1 MFRNNT
7 IGNNNIND
15 GIKLAERYFSH
26 DSKLIQLICEKT
38 DWKYN
43 TPKMP
48 KLREMLLAKI
58 DTINIYT
65 YRPKWRWS
73 KAISYYQNGAI
84 YYNIYKLDSLTVQEI
99 AANLC
104 HEYCHALGFGHGN
117 NFKTQDK
124 VNFSIPFFVSESILK
139 GLSI

>member
-1 MFRNNT
+1 M
-7 IGNNNIND
+7 
-15 GIKLAERYFSH
+15 
-26 DSKLIQLICEKT
+26 IQLICEKT

-48 KLREMLLAKI
+48 KLREMLLAKT

-73 KAISYYQNGAI
+73 KAISYYDDNTI
-84 YYNIYKLDSLTVQEI
+84 FYNIYKLESLSAKEI

-104 HEYCHALGFGHGN
+104 HEYSHALGFGHGN
-117 NFKTQDK
+117 NFVTDSKI
-124 VNFSIPFFVSESILK
+124 NHSIPYFISESILK
-139 GLSI
+139 GLAV